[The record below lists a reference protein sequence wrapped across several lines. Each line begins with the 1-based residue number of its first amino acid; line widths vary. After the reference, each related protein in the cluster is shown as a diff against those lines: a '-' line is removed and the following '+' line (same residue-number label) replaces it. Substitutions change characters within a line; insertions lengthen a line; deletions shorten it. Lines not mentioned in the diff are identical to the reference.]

1 VTRPAL
7 PFPLPESFRVVQA
20 DDPDAPFLRDES
32 SYSGNAD
39 TVVEPSGA
47 LDLDA
52 LGALFR
58 GAQAAGVPI
67 TLSARR
73 TSLTGAAVPEG
84 GLVVVLPTVSGR
96 EYVRIDRP
104 GLRATADAQVFMVD
118 VAEAA
123 EAADA
128 FFPPDPTS
136 RKTCSLGG
144 AIACNASG
152 ARSFRHGP
160 TGAFVEALRIV
171 LPTGE
176 QVTLQRGAHPPRDG
190 HFTLELPGRTL
201 RVPAPPPRSPT
212 VKSSLGYATWDPPDL
227 VDLFIGSEG
236 TLGYIAEAT
245 VRLLPGCRIFAAL
258 ALFRREADAIALVER
273 LQGETTALGVRPL
286 SVEWFDRH
294 SLTLAAARH
303 PRLGGPADV
312 EAALLLEEDHAPEVE
327 DAVVEAW
334 YTLLTASGVPDDAAY
349 LRVPSNR
356 AQHEALRDFRHAV
369 PESINALAR
378 QRGLRKLGTDLAWPR
393 AALRPMFALYAR
405 VLDDLPAALGPEVC
419 AAFEAAHGRPFPT
432 RLDHAT
438 FGHAG
443 DSHLHVNLLPRDPA
457 EMAAGRVVY
466 DFLSRACAAAGG
478 SISGEHGIGKSK
490 RAMLAEVA
498 PPEVMRTM
506 RAIKRAFDPAGVL
519 ARGNVLDLGDRRA

>member
-1 VTRPAL
+1 MTRPAL
-7 PFPLPESFRVVQA
+7 PFPLPESFRVFQA

-32 SYSGNAD
+32 SYAGTAEN
-39 TVVEPSGA
+39 VVEPRGP

-58 GAQAAGVPI
+58 SAQATGVPI

-73 TSLTGAAVPEG
+73 TSLTGAAVPQG
-84 GLVVVLPTVSGR
+84 GLVVVLPTYAGKENVH
-96 EYVRIDRP
+96 VDRAA
-104 GLRATADAQVFMVD
+104 LRATTDAQVFMVD

-152 ARSFRHGP
+152 ARSFKYGP
-160 TGAFVEALRIV
+160 TGAFVEALRVV

-176 QVTLQRGAHPPRDG
+176 RVTLERGAHPPRDG
-190 HFTLELPGRTL
+190 QFTLELPGRRL
-201 RVPAPPPRSPT
+201 VVPEPPPRSTT
-212 VKSSLGYATWDPPDL
+212 VKSSLGYATFSPPDL
-227 VDLFIGSEG
+227 MDLFIGSEG

-245 VRLLPGCRIFAAL
+245 MRLLPGCRVFAAL
-258 ALFRREADAIALVER
+258 ALFRREADALALVER
-273 LQGETTALGVRPL
+273 LQGDTGALGVRPL
-286 SVEWFDRH
+286 SVEFFDRN
-294 SLTLAAARH
+294 SLALAAARH
-303 PRLGGPADV
+303 PRLGVPADV
-312 EAALLLEEDHAPEVE
+312 EVGLLLEEDHTPADE

-356 AQHEALRDFRHAV
+356 EQHEALRDFRHAV

-378 QRGLRKLGTDLAWPR
+378 SRGLRKLGTDLAWPR
-393 AALRPMFALYAR
+393 AALRPMVALYAR

-438 FGHAG
+438 FGHVG
-443 DSHLHVNLLPRDPA
+443 DCHLHVNLLPRDPA
-457 EMAAGRVVY
+457 EMAAGHIVY

-490 RAMLAEVA
+490 SAMLAEVT
-498 PPEVMRTM
+498 PPDVMRTM
-506 RAIKRAFDPAGVL
+506 RAIKNALDPAHVL
-519 ARGNVLDLGDRRA
+519 ARGNILV